1 VNGLRDSTSGKALAL
16 AVGVLVLGATHFGVI
31 APLVSHYESTAQRL
45 LERQELVRRYQN
57 SARELPRL
65 RQAVAER
72 HDQSFDRDLLLTGST
87 DAVAAATLQSVLKVL
102 VELEGARLTSAEMLP
117 EETNDDVA
125 RRVGVRIAFSG
136 TLKLLATVIEGIET
150 TRPVLFVG
158 NLDIHTAPDSNG
170 EDEGS
175 TLAIV
180 MDVYGL
186 LATSAGRTP

>member
-1 VNGLRDSTSGKALAL
+1 MNSLRDSTSGKALAL
-16 AVGVLVLGATHFGVI
+16 AIGVLVLGAAHFGVI
-31 APLVSHYESTAQRL
+31 APLLSHYESTAQRL

-57 SARELPRL
+57 SARDLPRL
-65 RQAVAER
+65 RRTVAQR
-72 HDQSFDRDLLLTGST
+72 HDQSFDGDLLLTGST
-87 DAVAAATLQSVLKVL
+87 DHVAAATLQSVLKVL

-117 EETNDDVA
+117 EETKDDVA

-136 TLKLLATVIEGIET
+136 PLKLLATVLEGIEM

-158 NLDIHTAPDSNG
+158 NLDIHTAPDSTG
-170 EDEGS
+170 EDEGG

-186 LATSAGRTP
+186 LSSRSGPTL

>member
-1 VNGLRDSTSGKALAL
+1 VNSLRDSTSGKALAL
-16 AVGVLVLGATHFGVI
+16 TIGALVLGATHFGVI
-31 APLVSHYESTAQRL
+31 APLLSHYESTAQGL

-57 SARELPRL
+57 SARDLPRL
-65 RQAVAER
+65 RQAVAQR

-102 VELEGARLTSAEMLP
+102 VELEGARLTSAEMLT
-117 EETNDDVA
+117 EETKGDA

-136 TLKLLATVIEGIET
+136 PLKLLATVIEGIEM

-158 NLDIHTAPDSNG
+158 NLDIHTAPDPNG
-170 EDEGS
+170 EDEGG

-186 LATSAGRTP
+186 LAAGGARTP